1 MKRSFSFSEKPILF
15 LLQRFPSLL
24 PGIEKVVSIYYDK
37 EYERLNTHAIR
48 KVKDEYLLEETK
60 VSDPD
65 GKLQRFRT
73 DSAPWLWMQPEDI
86 PFEITTEERVQ
97 LSLFNELNNN
107 ILMLR
112 TLNEFDDCYDLF
124 FIYFNQNLSNF
135 GIVNSK
141 RSLTTENKSIIGHL
155 LRNTITTFLKNFKED
170 RELFILLNENNQS
183 IIHELS
189 QSRKELA
196 ITREKNKDGITH
208 LSKSYLVDL
217 CREYGY
223 NFLLSDEAIKKL
235 REYDGELGLLRNIL
249 EKAAQ
254 FALTMQINGKVDEI
268 LISDYHLILSSNPN
282 KKNIE
287 TFPISEQ
294 SSDIPARYN
303 KTFLFLNKLENA
315 AQNVKS
321 KNLLLTSAN
330 VGNEFPSPITPSAIT
345 DALKNHQS
353 KILHLFRELPH
364 RWKIIRSEF
373 RPVQNILNPKQ
384 ERQKRTG

>member
-1 MKRSFSFSEKPILF
+1 
-15 LLQRFPSLL
+15 
-24 PGIEKVVSIYYDK
+24 
-37 EYERLNTHAIR
+37 
-48 KVKDEYLLEETK
+48 
-60 VSDPD
+60 
-65 GKLQRFRT
+65 
-73 DSAPWLWMQPEDI
+73 
-86 PFEITTEERVQ
+86 
-97 LSLFNELNNN
+97 
-107 ILMLR
+107 
-112 TLNEFDDCYDLF
+112 
-124 FIYFNQNLSNF
+124 
-135 GIVNSK
+135 
-141 RSLTTENKSIIGHL
+141 
-155 LRNTITTFLKNFKED
+155 
-170 RELFILLNENNQS
+170 
-183 IIHELS
+183 
-189 QSRKELA
+189 
-196 ITREKNKDGITH
+196 
-208 LSKSYLVDL
+208 
-217 CREYGY
+217 
-223 NFLLSDEAIKKL
+223 
-235 REYDGELGLLRNIL
+235 
-249 EKAAQ
+249 
-254 FALTMQINGKVDEI
+254 MQINGKVDEI